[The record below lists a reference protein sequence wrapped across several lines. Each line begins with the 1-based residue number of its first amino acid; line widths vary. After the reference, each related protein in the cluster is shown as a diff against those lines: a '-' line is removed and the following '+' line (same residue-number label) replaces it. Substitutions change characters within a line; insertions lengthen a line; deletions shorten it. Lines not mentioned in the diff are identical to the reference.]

1 MHLHLHATTSLFA
14 KLMPACALVVVPCT
28 MQVQQLLLAGD
39 DTSLAALSKCLKERP
54 ELIGNSRCSAPN
66 ASATLFTLAAQSGR
80 IRALELLHG
89 MFLSPQCPYAH
100 LPQQEL
106 HAKLR
111 KRMDAG
117 DSLGRTPL
125 HHACAMG
132 HADVVVWL
140 LDKVWASLRLY
151 TTCGMHVCPCGCTTL
166 LGGGRVC

>member
-1 MHLHLHATTSLFA
+1 
-14 KLMPACALVVVPCT
+14 MPACALVVVPCT

-100 LPQQEL
+100 LPEQEL

-117 DSLGRTPL
+117 DGLGRTPL

-140 LDKVWASLRLY
+140 LDKVGLPQAVY
-151 TTCGMHVCPCGCTTL
+151 HTCGMRVCPCDCTTPCVVV
-166 LGGGRVC
+166 GCVDAW